1 MTLELSRTP
10 ATAHDRTCAI
20 GMDLSTLGAEV
31 FDGASDFGEDFP
43 VESCNMSRLAALA
56 GAGLN
61 DGLASVLLGPTFR
74 LRSDTH
80 LRESWLD
87 AVQAAT
93 KLAPRLTGPITAAV
107 IADEYVLSSA
117 IDLVTGTGVGL
128 ELHRVRDMAAL
139 EPLLERARAENIDLS
154 IALTGSSARS
164 IDADAVGR
172 LINWVRLREPDPHIA
187 RELRYQLR
195 DAANAQQRDLRIV
208 ADLFIIISACEA
220 DAQERAQLIDS
231 IGADRYAKGAP
242 RVLGTVHDVADHIES
257 WLALSAADAFT
268 LLPGSLPTDLA
279 STVRGVLPELSA
291 REQAIDE
298 GGK

>member
-10 ATAHDRTCAI
+10 ATSQGRVCAI

-107 IADEYVLSSA
+107 VADEYVLSSA
-117 IDLVTGTGVGL
+117 IEQAAGTGVGL
-128 ELHRVRDMAAL
+128 ELHRVRDLAAL
-139 EPLLERARAENIDLS
+139 APMLEKARESDIDLS
-154 IALTGSSARS
+154 IALTGQAAR
-164 IDADAVGR
+164 DVDPELVGE
-172 LINWVRLREPDPHIA
+172 LINWVRLREPDPHLA
-187 RELRYQLR
+187 REIRYTLRGAASAR
-195 DAANAQQRDLRIV
+195 DRDLRIV

-220 DAQERAQLIDS
+220 DAEERAQLIDA

-257 WLALSAADAFT
+257 WMALSAADAFT

-279 STVRGVLPELSA
+279 SAVRGVLPELNSRAEASA
-291 REQAIDE
+291 GNQ
-298 GGK
+298 